1 MAEKKDKKPRRKVV
15 LSYVEDRS
23 KGAFSITVP
32 TKWEAQPVAKL
43 VEYWA
48 KLWNDKNGATPLDAA
63 ALELVVE
70 GKKVGGD
77 EILREAVPHF
87 VEAVAV
93 RRRAAP
99 SAAKPAPTLA
109 PTPPAAAPPPDDAR
123 AQFRARAE
131 ARKKAG
137 DDRFRKRD
145 WAGAIE
151 ALTDARKAAV
161 LAEET
166 SMLESVALNLSLA
179 HLQSGDA
186 KKAEAEATGLL
197 YRAPGH
203 GKALFRRGVARM
215 KRGDRPAAAAD
226 LEGALRAVASGP
238 GAPSP
243 AEVAQIERA
252 LAQCRRRPAA
262 AAAPPVK
269 KGFLAAPAKAAP
281 LARPPRVRAVARG
294 LIPLDVR
301 DVEDLLAPLSDGYVA
316 PAAPPKPKPA
326 DEGTARYVIVDGK
339 IVDASQAAALRA
351 AADAGGGGFG
361 DSRAGAVL
369 REDAE
374 LKLRELHGGM
384 AVFGVQ
390 GAHNTAA
397 KRDAHV
403 RRAREDARRLAPALG
418 AGHAH
423 ARFFEAFCAMTLDDG
438 ERQRAHDDAFAR
450 GERPAGLGP
459 RSEAVF
465 DAWRAA
471 WAVYAAPETPE
482 SGSLHLKTQ
491 CMDFMTKCYLEAAP
505 PRHLEAYD
513 LARDAAERAAA
524 GDAAPHVRAGV
535 LAQALREAT
544 GDGRHARVAV
554 GHFSAGLDADAAS
567 DDAALELMIALQN
580 DFSDMDAAR
589 LCAERH
595 IDGCAAARRACRWA
609 DAWQRPGV
617 YSAPSLLR
625 SAAAWPD
632 PKLAETVVGAVA
644 GAFPMIM
651 EEVLELYGGRGG
663 ARKRDWPRAGA
674 SGSSSDGA
682 RARGRGPL
690 RRRPVLARGRPRRPH
705 RRRRRHGGRR
715 GRVPADDRPAQL
727 ARRRPRGR
735 GARRRRGRP
744 LGAGAGHGAQA
755 GHGRHEPAAHG
766 PPLPPRAEDG
776 PALRAPLRRP
786 GPLGLVAALRGGR
799 RAALRRLLRARGRAR
814 RRAGLRRPRRAERP
828 VLPPAA
834 LAEPAPGRGPLRARG
849 RPAPQDQDPVRLPR
863 HGGRHPQR
871 DPRGPRERAHV
882 NFGTIC
888 CDCLQRDLTLKRQ
901 SSSRRRALRAA
912 LSVISRGAGRNRRE
926 LSLWSFAP
934 PLRRP

>member
-32 TKWEAQPVAKL
+32 TKWEAQPVTRL

-403 RRAREDARRLAPALG
+403 RRAREDARKLAPALG

-513 LARDAAERAAA
+513 LARDGAERAAA

-651 EEVLELYGGRGG
+651 EEVLELYGGRSG

-682 RARGRGPL
+682 RARAAAGRADVDPSWREVVLVARAGGDGVTEAAAAACPRTIGLLNSLDAVREAAELGVAEVVLSALGPGTELKPDTGATNL
-690 RRRPVLARGRPRRPH
+690 RLTAHLCLLAPKT
-705 RRRRRHGGRR
+705 
-715 GRVPADDRPAQL
+715 DRPC
-727 ARRRPRGR
+727 
-735 GARRRRGRP
+735 
-744 LGAGAGHGAQA
+744 
-755 GHGRHEPAAHG
+755 E
-766 PPLPPRAEDG
+766 
-776 PALRAPLRRP
+776 LRCGDP
-786 GPLGLVAALRGGR
+786 GLSG
-799 RAALRRLLRARGRAR
+799 
-814 RRAGLRRPRRAERP
+814 
-828 VLPPAA
+828 
-834 LAEPAPGRGPLRARG
+834 
-849 RPAPQDQDPVRLPR
+849 
-863 HGGRHPQR
+863 
-871 DPRGPRERAHV
+871 
-882 NFGTIC
+882 
-888 CDCLQRDLTLKRQ
+888 
-901 SSSRRRALRAA
+901 SSRRYAEGAVLLYDDSFEHAA
-912 LSVISRGAGRNRRE
+912 VHDGAPDSGDRVVLSVQFFHPRLSRSQRQAEVRSALEAVQRRKIKTQFGSLATEAAIRNATHE
-926 LSLWSFAP
+926 ALGNALM
-934 PLRRP
+934 